1 MAGNTDADNT
11 DAGTGRGPSRRR
23 FLSLAALAAA
33 AGAGSLAGCST
44 KLKNNSGGT
53 STGGPDAGGNP
64 VGKGRKGVSGDTL
77 FIAGFQW
84 GPPNNFNPLGASP
97 AWPGGFGNMQLIYE
111 SLVRF
116 NLLNGKLDPGLGTGI
131 EQVDNTTLKIPLQ
144 KGATFSD
151 GKPLTVDDVVF
162 TFELAKR
169 NKDLS
174 YATLWNYVDDVSAE
188 GEAVVFKLNKKQLN
202 PNNVK
207 STIAGIGIL
216 PKHIWEPIE
225 KAGGLSKETNLKPI
239 GSGPYTIET
248 ADQTQVVLKRVDNY
262 WGNDLFGGQPQP
274 LKVVHP
280 IFKDNQGGD
289 LAFEKGT
296 IDVSQQFTPQIW
308 KMWENKNVPASTWSK
323 KPPYH
328 LPGSIPWLQINIK
341 KKGLDNVKVR
351 RALAYAINYKQIAD
365 TAMSKYSIPC
375 KASVILPSGAEQK
388 YFDAAGVEANGWS
401 YNPDKAVE
409 ILEKELKCTKG
420 SDGIYSLPD
429 GTRLGQWTAQTP
441 TGWSDWQA
449 ALQVVASSAKAV
461 GIDIKTYFPQAPNV
475 TTAMQNGN
483 FDLACWYFSGVAA
496 NSPWNRFRDMMDIRG
511 VADVGKTAYW
521 DYNRF
526 SHADV
531 PALLDAAGA
540 TTDDAKLKDVYA
552 KLDNIYR
559 QTIPAI
565 GLMYRPLEFYE
576 FNQTNWEGFPDEK
589 NPFAPPQFSGA
600 GIEWLFKLK
609 KVAAS

>member
-1 MAGNTDADNT
+1 MAENGDT
-11 DAGTGRGPSRRR
+11 GTTRGPSRRR

-44 KLKNNSGGT
+44 KLKDNSGGT
-53 STGGPDAGGNP
+53 APGPDAGGNP

-77 FIAGFQW
+77 FVAGFQW
-84 GPPNNFNPLGASP
+84 GPAINFNPLGANA
-97 AWPGGFGNMQLIYE
+97 AWPGAFGVMQLIYE

-116 NLLNGKLDPGLGTGI
+116 NLLDGKLDPGLGTGL
-131 EQVDNTTLKIPLQ
+131 EQIDDTTLKIPLQ
-144 KGATFSD
+144 AGARFSD
-151 GKPLTVDDVVF
+151 GKPVTVDDVVF

-169 NKDLS
+169 NDELS
-174 YATLWNYVDDVSAE
+174 YATLWNYVTDVSAE
-188 GEAVVFKLNKKQLN
+188 GDSAVVFKLNEKRLN

-207 STIAGIGIL
+207 ANIAGIGIL
-216 PKHIWEPIE
+216 PKHVWEPIE
-225 KAGGLSKETNLKPI
+225 ADGQLQKTTNLKPI
-239 GSGPYTIET
+239 GSGPYVIEN
-248 ADQTQVVLKRVDNY
+248 ADQTQVVLKRVDDY
-262 WGNDLFGGQPQP
+262 WGNETFGGQPQP
-274 LKVVHP
+274 LKIVHP

-328 LPGSIPWLQINIK
+328 LPGSIPWLQMNIK

-375 KASVILPSGAEQK
+375 KPSVILPSGAEEK
-388 YFDAAGVEANGWS
+388 YFDTDGVEADGWS
-401 YNPDKAVE
+401 YDPDKAIE
-409 ILEKELKCTKG
+409 ILEKDLECTKG

-429 GTRLGQWTAQTP
+429 GTRLGQWTAQCP

-449 ALQVVASSAKAV
+449 ALQVVATSAKAV
-461 GIDIKTYFPQAPNV
+461 GIDIKTYFPQAQNV

-483 FDLACWYFSGVAA
+483 FELACWGYSGVDA
-496 NSPWNRFRDMMDIRG
+496 NSPWNRFRDMMDVRG
-511 VADVGKTAYW
+511 VADMGKTAYW
-521 DYNRF
+521 NYTRF
-526 SHADV
+526 SHPDV
-531 PALLDAAGA
+531 PSLLDEAGA
-540 TTDDAKLKDVYA
+540 TTDDAKLKEVYA
-552 KLDNIYR
+552 KLDSIYR
-559 QTIPAI
+559 EQIPCI

-576 FNQTNWEGFPDEK
+576 FNQTNWQGFPDEN

-609 KVAAS
+609 KVPTS

>member
-1 MAGNTDADNT
+1 MAENGEI
-11 DAGTGRGPSRRR
+11 GTGTSRRR
-23 FLSLAALAAA
+23 FLSLAALAAF

-44 KLKNNSGGT
+44 KLKDNSG
-53 STGGPDAGGNP
+53 STGEAPAGGGNP
-64 VGKGRKGVSGDTL
+64 VGKGREGMSGDTL

-84 GPPNNFNPLGASP
+84 GAPPHFNPLGTNIGWP
-97 AWPGGFGNMQLIYE
+97 AGFDNMQLIYE

-131 EQVDNTTLKIPLQ
+131 EQVDDATIKIPLQ
-144 KGATFSD
+144 SGATFSD
-151 GKPLTVDDVVF
+151 GKPVTVDDVVF

-169 NKDLS
+169 NDELS
-174 YATLWNYVDDVSAE
+174 YATLWNYVTDVSAE
-188 GEAVVFKLNKKQLN
+188 GDSAVVFKLNPKRLN

-207 STIAGIGIL
+207 SNIAGIGIL
-216 PKHIWEPIE
+216 PKHVWEPIE
-225 KAGGLSKETNLKPI
+225 ADGQLQKATNLKPI
-239 GSGPYTIET
+239 GSGPYVIEN
-248 ADQTQVVLKRVDNY
+248 ADQTQVVLKRRDDY
-262 WGNDLFGGQPQP
+262 WGNETFGGQPQP
-274 LKVVHP
+274 LKIVHP

-308 KMWENKNVPASTWSK
+308 KMWEDKGAPASTWSK

-351 RALAYAINYKQIAD
+351 QALAYSINYKQIAD

-375 KASVILPSGAEQK
+375 KASVILPSGAEEK
-388 YFDAAGVEANGWS
+388 YFDADKVEAEGWT
-401 YNPDKAVE
+401 YDPDKAIE
-409 ILEKELKCTKG
+409 ILEKDLKCTKG

-429 GTRLGQWTAQTP
+429 GTRLGTWTAQTP

-449 ALQVVASSAKAV
+449 ALQVVATSAKAV

-475 TTAMQNGN
+475 TNAMNNGN
-483 FDLACWYFSGVAA
+483 FELACWYFAGVAA

-511 VADVGKTAYW
+511 VADMGKVAYW
-521 DYNRF
+521 NYNRF
-526 SHADV
+526 SHPEVAG
-531 PALLDAAGA
+531 LLDEAGA
-540 TTDDAKLKDVYA
+540 STDDAKLKETYS
-552 KLDNIYR
+552 KLDSIYR
-559 QTIPAI
+559 EQVPCI

-576 FNQTNWEGFPDEK
+576 FNQTNWEGFPDEN

-600 GIEWLFKLK
+600 GVEWLFKLK
-609 KVAAS
+609 KVPTS